1 MKIILEEGLTKR
13 IDDIKR
19 EHNKKLEKRPVVG
32 DVQYSWFPHEEK
44 DGLAEIHPCVVIQ
57 IDELNNTV
65 ALMATSQEMRDAN
78 GIKGGDGKYADTEIP
93 SMFYR
98 DSGFKKPTVI
108 RILRKEIVS
117 DELLIEYWGHLNY
130 MDYVNVSSKVEKYH
144 NIKMPRYKR

>member
-1 MKIILEEGLTKR
+1 
-13 IDDIKR
+13 
-19 EHNKKLEKRPVVG
+19 
-32 DVQYSWFPHEEK
+32 
-44 DGLAEIHPCVVIQ
+44 
-57 IDELNNTV
+57 
-65 ALMATSQEMRDAN
+65 MATSQEMRDAN
-78 GIKGGDGKYADTEIP
+78 GIKGGDGKYADTKIP